1 MRRTYLV
8 AFLVLCGLLTVALA
22 SPGPATTQA
31 QSNADSCLDPRSDIA
46 LQNGVSVPRSEANVT
61 GRLTY
66 NRRTQTLTIT
76 YRNLSANEDFWVDL
90 TTTHYNRGV
99 RIVNATGFANL
110 SSDVGYSF
118 RWDGE
123 TPQPQ
128 VTLTVIGQA
137 GSQREDHEYA
147 ATPQWGFFPV
157 PSHSPAT
164 NLSFT
169 GEGFVGDQFILAG
182 PNTVYTASAG
192 CQNIRLMVPQAADLS
207 ESPRSIVNS
216 LATASRQFDVGP
228 RYSYVNAYAV
238 TEPIRRGGAAETHEF
253 WVHDSATFDISTEY
267 WGGVIPA
274 NTWLHEYSHTRQL
287 FAVNSSVRLG
297 DQMQW
302 FTEASASYYA
312 VELTTRQQYA
322 GPCEYT
328 RYFWNVSRTRMGRV
342 VLSNQSRWGP
352 NDQGQYRKG
361 AVVLSALD
369 QRIRNETNGQR
380 TLDDVVYRMN
390 THNGTVTYTDFKQI
404 VESVAGTSLD
414 AWLDA
419 RITTSTYPEPGL
431 RKNACRWH
439 LTIQQL
445 LYTNKGRAILAMA
458 ALIVIAAGYRIY
470 QWRQD

>member
-1 MRRTYLV
+1 MRRVYLI
-8 AFLVLCGLLTVALA
+8 ALLILFSLFAAPLVP
-22 SPGPATTQA
+22 SDTTTAQA
-31 QSNADSCLDPRSDIA
+31 QTATDSCLDPRSDIA
-46 LQNGVSVPRSEANVT
+46 LQNGISVPRSEANVT

-66 NRRTQTLTIT
+66 DRRTQTLTIT
-76 YRNLSANEDFWVDL
+76 YRNLPADEEFWVDL

-99 RIVNATGFANL
+99 RVVNTTGFANL
-110 SSDVGYSF
+110 SSDIGYSF
-118 RWDGE
+118 QWDGE
-123 TPQPQ
+123 TQRPQ
-128 VTLTVIGQA
+128 VTLAVIGQPA
-137 GSQREDHEYA
+137 SQREDHEYA

-164 NLSFT
+164 NLSFA

-192 CQNIRLMVPQAADLS
+192 CQDIRLIVPQAANLS

-238 TEPIRRGGAAETHEF
+238 TDPIRRGGAAETHEF
-253 WVHDSATFDISTEY
+253 WVHDSATFDFGSAFR
-267 WGGVIPA
+267 GGVIPA
-274 NTWLHEYSHTRQL
+274 NTWLHEYTHTRQL
-287 FAVNSSVRLG
+287 FVANSSVRLG
-297 DQMQW
+297 DQMWW

-328 RYFWNVSRTRMGRV
+328 RYFWNVSRTRIGQV
-342 VLSNQSRWGP
+342 VLSNQNQWGP

-380 TLDDVVYRMN
+380 SLDDVVYRMN
-390 THNGTVTYTDFKQI
+390 THNGTVTYADFKQI
-404 VESVAGTSLD
+404 VETVAGTSLD

-419 RITTSTYPEPGL
+419 RITTSMDPEPGL

-445 LYTNKGRAILAMA
+445 LHTNKGRAVLAMA
-458 ALIVIAAGYRIY
+458 ALVVIAAGYRIY
-470 QWRQD
+470 QWQQD